1 MNGKTQNKYT
11 SVKIHNCQARMTEK
25 MVSWYSLAYQS
36 WLNFNVCSSITYFQ
50 QFKKKKKK
58 KNSPLIKVIKSNT
71 KQTIT
76 SLANVK
82 V

>member
-25 MVSWYSLAYQS
+25 IFSRYSLAYGMVGS
-36 WLNFNVCSSITYFQ
+36 ISDVCSSITYFQ
-50 QFKKKKKK
+50 Q